1 MKHLVQKNKIQK
13 VIQMKKTIKR
23 MIPLIVAVALIGT
36 ASPLVTLKVHAAT
49 DIRVTV
55 NTRTVAFPDQKPIM
69 NNNRVLIPT
78 RFVAQSLGGDVSYA
92 SNTKTVTIKQGSK
105 TIVLKAG
112 NSNVTVDGRT
122 VKLDVPAKIINK
134 RVMVPLRFVSEA
146 MGANVDWQQ
155 QNNLVAI
162 TTGSNVPTP
171 NQPPVDSSSNFQFD
185 PEFSSI
191 AKTLFGSITEA
202 DGKVTFTVP
211 KGATATYSASNG
223 ARTKLIPGKQY
234 TYKVGKGNGSVV
246 VSYVDP
252 AKVDPNAPKQKETY
266 AIFFDA
272 SQYSPLNGT
281 NNYDT
286 DKAIVVTNV
295 VINKKFYDKVGTI
308 DEVKKLAQNL

>member
-36 ASPLVTLKVHAAT
+36 ASPLVTLKAHAAT

-92 SNTKTVTIKQGSK
+92 SKTKTVTIKQGSK

-112 NSNVTVDGRT
+112 NSNVIVDGRT

-171 NQPPVDSSSNFQFD
+171 TQPPVDSSSNFQFD

-191 AKTLFGSITEA
+191 AKTLFGSMTEA
-202 DGKVTFTVP
+202 NGKVTFTVP
-211 KGATATYSASNG
+211 QGATATYIATNG
-223 ARTKLIPGKQY
+223 KMTKLITGKKY
-234 TYKVGKGNGSVV
+234 SYEVGKGKGSVLI
-246 VSYVDP
+246 SYVDSS
-252 AKVDPNAPKQKETY
+252 KVKPGAPKQDETY
-266 AIFFDA
+266 SIFFDA
-272 SQYSPLNGT
+272 SEYAPKNGT
-281 NNYDT
+281 NNYGT
-286 DKAIVVTNV
+286 DKAIVVSDV
-295 VINKKFYDKVGTI
+295 VINNRIFDKVGTI